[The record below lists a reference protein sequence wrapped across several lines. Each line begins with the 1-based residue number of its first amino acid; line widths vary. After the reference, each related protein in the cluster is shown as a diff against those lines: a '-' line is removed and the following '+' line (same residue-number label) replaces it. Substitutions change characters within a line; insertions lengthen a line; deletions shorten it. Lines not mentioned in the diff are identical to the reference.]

1 MSTFRVANP
10 GETVFEHLP
19 PARYVVERVEETR
32 MGERSIN
39 MTMCERQL
47 VAVQSGKQA
56 SVHFDHSVGTMVEGH
71 VKGLEEVKLRY
82 ATVTIGYWG
91 PEEEPGRKGK
101 RIRFGTNFDVIPIKS
116 DGHFLTELMPPGE
129 YDVRLFAVRETTP
142 EAAIQSSE
150 FEGQAK
156 ITISGKAG
164 TQKLDIVAAP
174 PGTRRAKR
182 KGAQPGAAK
191 SAK

>member
-1 MSTFRVANP
+1 
-10 GETVFEHLP
+10 
-19 PARYVVERVEETR
+19 
-32 MGERSIN
+32 

-56 SVHFDHSVGTMVEGH
+56 SVRFDHSVGTMVEGH

-101 RIRFGTNFDVIPIKS
+101 RVRFGTNFDVIPIKS

-129 YDVRLFAVRETTP
+129 YDFRLFAVRETTP

-174 PGTRRAKR
+174 PGTRRAKPPR
-182 KGAQPGAAK
+182 SRP
-191 SAK
+191 

>member
-1 MSTFRVANP
+1 M
-10 GETVFEHLP
+10 P
-19 PARYVVERVEETR
+19 PSPSAIGARKKSRAE
-32 MGERSIN
+32 
-39 MTMCERQL
+39 
-47 VAVQSGKQA
+47 
-56 SVHFDHSVGTMVEGH
+56 
-71 VKGLEEVKLRY
+71 
-82 ATVTIGYWG
+82 
-91 PEEEPGRKGK
+91 KGK
-101 RIRFGTNFDVIPIKS
+101 RVRFGTNFDVIPIKS

-129 YDVRLFAVRETTP
+129 YDFRLFAVRETTP

-182 KGAQPGAAK
+182 KGAGRERPSRPSRRTNCGK
-191 SAK
+191 SRKASLRCALCYRVSPRLGLNCIGPRVDRLANGLRGESARARVCSRRRKSC